1 MRRRLLIFLFLIF
14 CGRCFE
20 LSGAAQARQNR
31 LSEAEVESL
40 REAAYYPSSRV
51 LVFQKIIDSRME
63 RIQDLVS
70 KRYQAG
76 KTEDLHDAIQQVAGI
91 AIELE
96 DNLEDYDRSHRD
108 LRKSLPKLLDAAE
121 RWTSILKQPEENP
134 AYEVERRLALDAVD
148 DIRKECT
155 ELIPEQKTWFKEHPP
170 VKEDQHPPVEEKR

>member
-1 MRRRLLIFLFLIF
+1 MRRWLIIFLFVVF
-14 CGRCFE
+14 CVRCCE
-20 LSGAAQARQNR
+20 LSGAAQARRNR

-40 REAAYYPSSRV
+40 REAAYYPSARV

-63 RIQDLVS
+63 RIQDLLS

-155 ELIPEQKTWFKEHPP
+155 ELIPEQKAWFKEHPP
-170 VKEDQHPPVEEKR
+170 AKEDHPPVEEKR

>member
-1 MRRRLLIFLFLIF
+1 MRLRPLIFLLIFC
-14 CGRCFE
+14 CGPY
-20 LSGAAQARQNR
+20 GWAQARQNQ

-40 REAAYYPSSRV
+40 REAAYFPSSRV
-51 LVFQKIIDSRME
+51 LVFQKIIDSRIA

-76 KTEDLHDAIQQVAGI
+76 KTEDLHDAIQQIAGI

-96 DNLEDYDRSHRD
+96 DNLEDYDRNHRD

-121 RWTSILKQPEENP
+121 RWTSILKQPEESP
-134 AYEVERRLALDAVD
+134 AYEVQRRLALDAVD

-155 ELIPEQKTWFKEHPP
+155 ELIPEQKAWFKEHPP
-170 VKEDQHPPVEEKR
+170 AKEDPHPPIEEKR